1 MKTEYT
7 KEEINQEMS
16 CLKNTFETVR
26 LVDPARKKVIAFDDD
41 HPEGYAAESCS
52 CHAIWKNGM
61 DCFFCTSAQAV
72 IKKGTE
78 TKIEFQDSTPYIV
91 VSRFVCVEGDP
102 LALEMIAPLSK
113 DTILSAYGINKFVK
127 LITKYNDS
135 IYRDFLTMAY
145 NRRFLMEKLP
155 VLVAQADAGGLPIGI
170 VYYDIDR
177 LKKINDTYGHD
188 VGDKLLSVVTR
199 LVGHCISD
207 RRGDFVC
214 RIGGDEFIMVINGI
228 DRKSFKPRLEEV
240 AKAVEEHDFCD
251 ILGDAQDGSNITIS
265 IGGMLSSEL
274 PAGTNI
280 NAYFSKADER
290 LYAAKKSGR
299 NKVVVE

>member
-7 KEEINQEMS
+7 REEINQE
-16 CLKNTFETVR
+16 LLVLRNTFEMVR
-26 LVDPARKKVIAFDDD
+26 LVDPTRKTVVVFDEE
-41 HPEGYAAESCS
+41 HPEGYSPEKCS
-52 CHAIWKNGM
+52 CHAVWKNGI

-78 TKIEFQDSTPYIV
+78 TKIEFKDDTPYIV
-91 VSRFVCVEGDP
+91 VSRFICVEGNP
-102 LALEMIAPLSK
+102 LALEQIAPLSK
-113 DTILSAYGINKFVK
+113 GTMLSAYGINKFVK

-155 VLVAQADAGGLPIGI
+155 VLLAQADAGGLPIGL

-177 LKKINDTYGHD
+177 LKSINDTYGHD

-199 LVGHCISD
+199 LVGHCISE

-214 RIGGDEFIMVINGI
+214 RIGGDEFILVINGI
-228 DRKSFKPRLEEV
+228 DRKYFKPRLEEV
-240 AKAVEEHDFCD
+240 AKAVEDHDFCD
-251 ILGDAQDGSNITIS
+251 IICDQQDGRNITIS
-265 IGGMLSSEL
+265 IGGMLSNEL
-274 PAGTNI
+274 PADSNI
-280 NAYFSKADER
+280 NTYLSKADER
-290 LYAAKKSGR
+290 LYQAKKSGR
-299 NKVVVE
+299 NKVIVE